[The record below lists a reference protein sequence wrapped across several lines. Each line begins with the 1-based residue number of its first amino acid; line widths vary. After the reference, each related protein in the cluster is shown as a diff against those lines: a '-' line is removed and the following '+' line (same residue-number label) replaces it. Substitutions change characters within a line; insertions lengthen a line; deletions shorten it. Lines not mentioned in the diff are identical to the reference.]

1 MSTHN
6 SIRYKGAVY
15 TVAALS
21 SSDFKDGEEVWFEEN
36 GKRFEGTITRR
47 KQDKAVVSVMDFSEK
62 GTGGKYH
69 VPYSELHKSKS
80 K

>member
-36 GKRFEGTITRR
+36 GKKLRGNISYR
-47 KQDKAVVSVMDFSEK
+47 KHDKAVVSVMDFSGK
-62 GTGGKYH
+62 GTGGKYF
-69 VPYSELHKSKS
+69 VPYSALHKGK
-80 K
+80 

>member
-21 SSDFKDGEEVWFEEN
+21 SSDFKDGEDVWFEEN
-36 GKRFEGTITRR
+36 GKKLKGSISHRLH
-47 KQDKAVVSVMDFSEK
+47 DKAVVSVLDPK

-69 VPYSELHKSKS
+69 VPYSALHKGK
-80 K
+80 